1 MHILVIGGT
10 GLIGSNIVLNAE
22 NVGHQVSSTWHTND
36 DSSADYRLDKTDT
49 QDVTNLIDELRP
61 DAVIDTAAFH
71 DVDACEAQRDKAWS
85 VNAAGTRN
93 IAAATA
99 AVDAHYVFLSTDYVF
114 PGDGDDSPYNPE
126 DPVAPANY
134 YARTKLAGEQAA
146 RIPEN
151 WTVLRTSVVYG
162 TERENFATWA
172 LSEFKTGNELTI
184 VDDQISSPTYAPDI
198 ARASIQVVEQEI
210 TGTNHAAGPVSLSR
224 DEFTRRLAEVYKYDS
239 DRISPISTE
248 DFGQTAPRPADS
260 SLDSTGL
267 YELLDWRF
275 KTPADA
281 FREMATAE

>member
-10 GLIGSNIVLNAE
+10 GLIGSNIVRNAE
-22 NVGHQVSSTWHTND
+22 TAGHRVSSTWHTND
-36 DSSADYRLDKTDT
+36 DGSAEYRLDKTDT
-49 QDVTNLIDELRP
+49 QDVTDLIDELRP

-71 DVDACEAQRDKAWS
+71 DVDACESQRDEAWS

-93 IAAATA
+93 VAAATA

-114 PGDGDDSPYNPE
+114 PGDGAGSPYEPE

-162 TERENFATWA
+162 TERENFVTWA
-172 LSEFKTGNELTI
+172 LSELDAGNELTI
-184 VDDQISSPTYAPDI
+184 VDDQISSPTYAPDV
-198 ARASIQVVEQEI
+198 ARASVHVAERGV
-210 TGTNHAAGPVSLSR
+210 TGTHHAAGPVSVSR
-224 DEFTRRLAEVYKYDS
+224 YEFTRRLAEVYGYET

-248 DFGQTAPRPADS
+248 AFGQTAPRPTDS
-260 SLDSTGL
+260 TLDSTGL
-267 YELLDWRF
+267 YELLEWRF
-275 KTPADA
+275 ETPRDA
-281 FREMATAE
+281 FAEMAAE